1 MQQFTEKIRKDLNF
15 LDYVPILFV
24 SAKTGQRTNQILP
37 TALQVQEQ
45 RLVRIPTS
53 ALNDAIHE
61 AQDKHHATSK
71 SGRSLQMYYAT
82 QVRSDPPT
90 FMIYVNDPDLAHFTY
105 KRYLENQLR
114 ERFGFIGTPI
124 RFVFKARR

>member
-1 MQQFTEKIRKDLNF
+1 MTIS
-15 LDYVPILFV
+15 VPSKSLTSPVVII
-24 SAKTGQRTNQILP
+24 TGSSPEAMEISSL
-37 TALQVQEQ
+37 AAA
-45 RLVRIPTS
+45 
-53 ALNDAIHE
+53 ALNDVIHE

-90 FMIYVNDPDLAHFTY
+90 FIIYVNDPELAHFSY

-114 ERFGFIGTPI
+114 ARFGFSGTPI